1 MPRSAARTGRKG
13 RHFLVFDDSCSET
26 HSLSSEGT
34 SLMETWSILED
45 PPSHGVGGGTQ
56 LREAR
61 YEGSISKTQ
70 GGPAERNTALLQQVL
85 S

>member
-13 RHFLVFDDSCSET
+13 RHCLVFGDPCSET

-45 PPSHGVGGGTQ
+45 SPLSWGGGGEGTQ
-56 LREAR
+56 LREPR
-61 YEGSISKTQ
+61 YEGGISKTQ
-70 GGPAERNTALLQQVL
+70 GGPG
-85 S
+85 